1 MNKSKE
7 EENLTEEVKKA
18 KTWAKNKLLHLK
30 NSKRAD
36 VEEGQTRVNEGR
48 E

>member
-7 EENLTEEVKKA
+7 EENLTEEVKK
-18 KTWAKNKLLHLK
+18 AKNKLLHLK